1 MKLYDVLCTPSMHV
15 ILYTTLSRRSLA
27 RIITVSKCPAQ
38 GMTMFPR
45 RRNILLAIS
54 KSTTA
59 VFCFPFL
66 PPLPLRLIAFT
77 LPKFA
82 TAKYK
87 THLVRHFLQNV
98 KKRTRVYTCES
109 L

>member
-1 MKLYDVLCTPSMHV
+1 MFRTPSMHV

-54 KSTTA
+54 KSATA
-59 VFCFPFL
+59 GYFVSLFSPL
-66 PPLPLRLIAFT
+66 PPLSYRIYAPKICDGKVQNT
-77 LPKFA
+77 LSSTLFA
-82 TAKYK
+82 K
-87 THLVRHFLQNV
+87 R
-98 KKRTRVYTCES
+98 KKENACLYV
-109 L
+109 

>member
-1 MKLYDVLCTPSMHV
+1 MKLCDVLNTPSMHV

-54 KSTTA
+54 KSATA

-66 PPLPLRLIAFT
+66 PTSPFVLSHLR
-77 LPKFA
+77 P
-82 TAKYK
+82 
-87 THLVRHFLQNV
+87 QNLRRQ
-98 KKRTRVYTCES
+98 RTKHT
-109 L
+109 